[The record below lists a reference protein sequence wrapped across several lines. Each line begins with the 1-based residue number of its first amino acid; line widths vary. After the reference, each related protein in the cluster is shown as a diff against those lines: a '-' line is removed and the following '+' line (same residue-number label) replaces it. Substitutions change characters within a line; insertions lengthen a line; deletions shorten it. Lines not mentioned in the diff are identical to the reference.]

1 MVRATKVQRTPTR
14 VRVVVTCTHRKTR
27 PVPKGL
33 RLSSITSIRTS
44 TRLDRWIRKLGDST
58 MPATSAFCLYAGEH
72 WDVVRQLS
80 SNSSNR
86 AVELWVCSAGY
97 GLVPAEAP
105 LRPYSAT
112 FSAGNADSVP
122 DGAVAWWTALSSWE
136 GPHGGPRSLTQLVAD
151 DPTARTILV
160 LSPPYLRACR
170 DDILEAAEALADR
183 KSLSIISAGTKGD
196 LELGEFLLPV
206 DARLQHLLGGTR
218 QALNIRVAEH
228 LLAGGTTTHNRMY
241 ASLTRLLAEQPAI
254 PRYERRVVTDAQV
267 SAFIRRR
274 ARADGNTTHTRL
286 LREFRDSGYAC
297 EQARFASLFMEEMKM
312 TR

>member
-1 MVRATKVQRTPTR
+1 MQ
-14 VRVVVTCTHRKTR
+14 
-27 PVPKGL
+27 
-33 RLSSITSIRTS
+33 
-44 TRLDRWIRKLGDST
+44 
-58 MPATSAFCLYAGEH
+58 ATSAFCLYAGEH
-72 WDVVRQLS
+72 WDVARRLS

-86 AVELWVCSAGY
+86 ATELWVCSAGY

-112 FSAGNADSVP
+112 FAAGNADSVP
-122 DGAVAWWTALSSWE
+122 DGVDGAVAWWTALSSWE

-170 DDILEAAEALADR
+170 NDIIEAAETLADKR
-183 KSLSIISAGTKGD
+183 SLSIISAGTKSD
-196 LELGEFLLPV
+196 FELGEFLLPV

-228 LLAGGTTTHNRMY
+228 LLAGGSKTHNQMY
-241 ASLTRLLAEQPAI
+241 ASLTKLLAEQPAI
-254 PRYERRVVTDAQV
+254 PRYERRVVTDTQV

-274 ARADGNTTHTRL
+274 VRADSNTSHTRL

-297 EQARFASLFMEEMKM
+297 EQARFGALFMGEMKS
-312 TR
+312 R